1 MVSRTSWGAVAT
13 QFHNQSAGSASF
25 CLGWQRWTCS
35 WIHGAI
41 GMHVDDGLCGG
52 ASTFMKVLN
61 QLEAR
66 FPFGSKRISD
76 FTFTGIH
83 VQQDEAYNIHLDQM
97 SYVQNIGP
105 TKIERHRRKQEQESV
120 NEGERQ
126 GLRGLIGSLYA
137 ATNTRPDTAAR
148 LSLLQS
154 KINCA
159 KIADLLGANG
169 LLGDAKKHSDSRITI
184 SSIPEE
190 QIRIVAYSDASF
202 ATREKQQSQKGSLI
216 LAAHEDVFHQRVAN
230 SNPLSLSS
238 KKTDRVVISVRG
250 ICPVSYCKRFELDPP
265 GLGMGSKSV
274 DTLAETWK
282 VWKSAYPGIA
292 VVDCKSL
299 YDVITKNKTPQCQEH
314 RTLIEALVIKNTLKT
329 GIHPQWA
336 HSAAQ
341 LADALTKHM
350 DSYRLWEFLKHW
362 RCCLHEVEEI
372 LKQRADR
379 KAQKNWLSEAA
390 IPKPSSVLHATWC
403 K

>member
-1 MVSRTSWGAVAT
+1 MDSWSHWHARG
-13 QFHNQSAGSASF
+13 
-25 CLGWQRWTCS
+25 GWTT
-35 WIHGAI
+35 
-41 GMHVDDGLCGG
+41 VCGG

-66 FPFGSKRISD
+66 FLFGSKRISD

-83 VQQDEAYNIHLDQM
+83 VQQDEEYNIHLDQM
-97 SYVQNIGP
+97 SYVQNIDP

-126 GLRGLIGSLYA
+126 GLRGLIGSLQYA

-159 KIADLLGANG
+159 KIADLLDANR

-216 LAAHEDVFHQRVAN
+216 LAAHEDVFRQRVAN
-230 SNPLSLSS
+230 ANPLSLSS
-238 KKTDRVVISVRG
+238 KKIDRVVAS
-250 ICPVSYCKRFELDPP
+250 
-265 GLGMGSKSV
+265 
-274 DTLAETWK
+274 TLASETFALSHTVDVLNWIRLAWDWVRNPLTPWQRPEE

-299 YDVITKNKTPQCQEH
+299 YDVITKNTTPQCQEH

-329 GIHPQWA
+329 GIHPHWA

-350 DSYRLWEFLKHW
+350 DSYRL
-362 RCCLHEVEEI
+362 
-372 LKQRADR
+372 
-379 KAQKNWLSEAA
+379 
-390 IPKPSSVLHATWC
+390 
-403 K
+403 